1 MANKHRKIINNHQG
15 NTNQNHNEVPS
26 HTLQDGYYKK
36 KKKKTSIFVKDVENL
51 ETLYTIDMQN
61 DEKQDG
67 ISSKNAKLIYY

>member
-1 MANKHRKIINNHQG
+1 MVI
-15 NTNQNHNEVPS
+15 T
-26 HTLQDGYYKK
+26 